1 LSKRTFDV
9 LFASAA
15 ILFLFPWL
23 FPLIAAAIQWTSEG
37 PVLFKQ
43 KRRGRNQRPFICYKF
58 RSMIESPAVA
68 EGGKFHPVTVDDPR
82 VTRVGRFLRRTHL
95 DELPQFVNVLR
106 GEMSVVGPRPH
117 PIPLDRE
124 LESRIPSYM
133 RRYLV
138 RPGLTGLAQIR
149 GWDEASSLVERQKRV
164 EHDLWYIEHR
174 TFWLDLSIVGLTLWK
189 VLFPPPASRRREGS
203 LDGSPR
209 SSPS

>member
-1 LSKRTFDV
+1 MLKRTFDV
-9 LFASAA
+9 LFASAV

-23 FPLIAAAIQWTSEG
+23 FPLIAAAVKWTSEG

-43 KRRGRNQRPFICYKF
+43 KRRGRDQRPFLCYKF
-58 RSMIESPAVA
+58 RSMIEAPAPA
-68 EGGKFHPVTVDDPR
+68 PAGKFQPVTADDPR
-82 VTRVGRFLRRTHL
+82 VTRVGRLLRRTRL

-117 PIPLDRE
+117 PLALDRE
-124 LESRIPSYM
+124 LANRIPSYM
-133 RRYLV
+133 GRYRV

-149 GWDEASSLVERQKRV
+149 GWDEASSLEERQKRV

-174 TFWLDLSIVGLTLWK
+174 TFWLDLSIVGLTVWY
-189 VLFPPPASRRREGS
+189 VLFLPPASRRQES
-203 LDGSPR
+203 LDRSPT